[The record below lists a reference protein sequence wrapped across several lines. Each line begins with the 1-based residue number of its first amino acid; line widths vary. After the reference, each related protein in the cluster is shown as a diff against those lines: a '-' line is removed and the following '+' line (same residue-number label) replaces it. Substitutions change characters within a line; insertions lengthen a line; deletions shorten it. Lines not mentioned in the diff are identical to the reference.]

1 MPYCPAIVGAHA
13 TRSASVIAA
22 LQRQR
27 QQLQC
32 PAGMGAAPRR
42 LPACKRRRAGP
53 RIGNTTRMSTY
64 TASDGYY
71 KYHTK
76 QAERI
81 GYKPVMRTTRSIIW

>member
-53 RIGNTTRMSTY
+53 RIGNTTRMSTP
-64 TASDGYY
+64 GFVL
-71 KYHTK
+71 
-76 QAERI
+76 E
-81 GYKPVMRTTRSIIW
+81 PLVMAITDIIRNKRSVLATNH